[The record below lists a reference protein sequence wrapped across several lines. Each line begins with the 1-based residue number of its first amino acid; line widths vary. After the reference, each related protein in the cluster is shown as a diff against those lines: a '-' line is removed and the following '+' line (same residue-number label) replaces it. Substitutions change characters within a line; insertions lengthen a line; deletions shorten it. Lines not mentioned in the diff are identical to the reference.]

1 MTRRHDTDDG
11 SDTALVTSMLRS
23 DPDAFELLYRR
34 YGRAIHGYC
43 RTRLADHH
51 EAEDAVQDTFV
62 AALEHIADLRDPERL
77 RAWLYTIAARAVIR
91 RGIHR
96 GRHVLVAPPEVVELF
111 GAAQPGDGP
120 EATALRGERAGVLR
134 AASAGLAPDDQAL
147 LRLHLRGLDGTELGT
162 ALRVPPGAAAVR
174 LYRAKARLRDSMD
187 AAAVAHRGRACPEL
201 DELLRSSGWDGELT
215 PLLRKRI
222 VRHIRS
228 CRRCDGV
235 RKRLVCPE
243 MILAVVAVL
252 AVPEDVRAEAWRAID
267 PFDGT
272 DTRVGLVASAAP
284 WSAHP
289 RPHPRPHRRRPGSDR
304 STTAVAVAT
313 LLTIVVVALAAAVGL
328 QGASTRDDTL
338 AGWVTPD
345 PGPAP
350 SGPPLPPPPSVR
362 TPPPP
367 PPPLRAVVLPPPPSP
382 VRTIVPP
389 PGPRQPPVPVPEAPS
404 PEPPASGPAPEP
416 ERLRTTETA
425 PPALPEPDPAPAP
438 SAAPAPAPAPDLGV
452 GGVSAPVP
460 APDLGTG
467 GVPALAPALALA
479 PDLGADGVPA
489 PAPAPDLG
497 TGGVPALVPAP
508 ALAPDLGA
516 DGVPAPA
523 PAPAPAPDL
532 GTGGVPV
539 PAPAPAPAPDL
550 GTGGV
555 PAPAPAPALASDLGA
570 DGVPAPV
577 PGPPCRQSP
586 VLSAGARLVEPPASV
601 LPESL
606 TDPFDVL
613 LFRERATHTLSGPV
627 DLDPDGSGPS
637 APVTIPAGTVVDS
650 YLASVDVQ
658 GSTPTAYHATV
669 RFPAAV
675 LGVAAVDRQLDD
687 TDPQLGSPTTTY
699 PTGGP
704 ARGLE
709 FPPAGTTPSPFD
721 GPLTPTRA
729 DDLLEIDGGVVRL
742 RLSSFDAGDTAR
754 IVTLAATPDGC
765 PPG

>member
-1 MTRRHDTDDG
+1 MQEPSGSPMTRRHDTDDG

-389 PGPRQPPVPVPEAPS
+389 PGPPQPPVPVPEAPS

-479 PDLGADGVPA
+479 P
-489 PAPAPDLG
+489 
-497 TGGVPALVPAP
+497 
-508 ALAPDLGA
+508 
-516 DGVPAPA
+516 
-523 PAPAPAPDL
+523 
-532 GTGGVPV
+532 
-539 PAPAPAPAPDL
+539 
-550 GTGGV
+550 
-555 PAPAPAPALASDLGA
+555 DLGA